1 MLEILPFGSTVGKT
15 TEELK
20 NGYYWIKKAQEH
32 NHNKKTLKIPSSRNE
47 SVSKYHKLEKKL
59 EDAKARM
66 DELEDQL
73 KRNPKRDIKKKIP
86 RRSVICESW

>member
-20 NGYYWIKKAQEH
+20 KGSYYIRKAQDH
-32 NHNKKTLKIPSSRNE
+32 DHSLGTLVIPSSRNE
-47 SVSKYHKLEKKL
+47 SVSKYHKLKKKL
-59 EDAKARM
+59 EDAKVRM

-73 KRNPKRDIKKKIP
+73 KRSPKREIKKKIP